1 MGKIITQDMNY
12 IWSQMPLPRPLSI
25 ILAFG
30 FWGFQFTG
38 NVSHSEINLWL
49 ASCVSVFATIRY
61 GVDFYK
67 WIKNRNK

>member
-1 MGKIITQDMNY
+1 MGKIITQNMNY
-12 IWSQMPLPRPLSI
+12 IWAQMPLPRPLSI

-49 ASCVSVFATIRY
+49 ASFVSMFAFIRY
-61 GVDFYK
+61 GYDFVR
-67 WIKNRNK
+67 WFKNKGK